1 MSSYDYWNEMSTSNL
16 LQTKVPFLDQQ
27 YFCIYGILYCH
38 VNYWTSIFSLCSDIT
53 AELTQLMLL
62 FKQLLKVR
70 HCIIEE
76 ALFLGTIQNSYNLS
90 TFSV

>member
-53 AELTQLMLL
+53 AELTQLMFIVCPPHQGRRLGL
-62 FKQLLKVR
+62 HVTRCYKV
-70 HCIIEE
+70 I
-76 ALFLGTIQNSYNLS
+76 
-90 TFSV
+90 